1 MVSIKNVEELE
12 SFQTKI
18 ISERD
23 SQKTF
28 ITVCSGTGC
37 RSNNALNVVEAINS
51 ALKAEALDVE
61 AKLTGCHGFCERGPI
76 VVIEPEGIFYSAVG
90 RKKLEKD
97 AEEIVASLKEGGEP
111 VKRLL
116 YRDAETKKFEIY
128 YSDIPFYS
136 KQKRVALRNNGM
148 IDPCRIE
155 DYLAKEGYSSLA
167 KVIGMEPEDVI
178 RIIEDSDLRGRG
190 GAGFATGTKW
200 RSCRQAPGDVCYIL
214 CNGDEGD
221 PGAFMDR
228 SIMEGDPHSV
238 LEGMII
244 AAWAISRDVSRV
256 EGYIYVRAEYPLAV
270 ANLTI
275 AIEQARECGLL
286 GDDILGS
293 GLSFDINISKGAGAF
308 VCGESSALMRS
319 IEGRAGEPR
328 VKYIRSVEQGLWD
341 MPTNLNNV
349 ETYANVPVII
359 KNGAEWFKGIGV
371 ENNGGTKVFS
381 LVGKVK
387 NTGLVEVPMGTSVR
401 DVVFG
406 IGSGILKDKPFKAVQ
421 TGGPSGGCIP
431 EAMLD
436 LPLTFEGLTEAG
448 SMMGSGGMIV
458 LDSETCMVDVARYY
472 LNFTTE
478 ESCGKC
484 IPCRE
489 GTKRMLRILNR
500 ICVGEGRNEDIQD
513 LERIS
518 KAVAATSLCGLGQSA
533 PNPVISTIKYFRE
546 EYEAHI
552 NEKKCPAGVC
562 KELISYSIDPDT
574 CVGCGVCRK
583 DCPVDA
589 ITGEKKE
596 AHVLNQ
602 EKCVKCG
609 ACREGCRFDAVI
621 VE

>member
-1 MVSIKNVEELE
+1 MVPIKNIAELE
-12 SFQTKI
+12 SLQKRI

-23 SQKTF
+23 PQKTY

-37 RSNNALNVVEAINS
+37 RSNNALDIVEAIRN
-51 ALKAEALDVE
+51 ALKKESFDV
-61 AKLTGCHGFCERGPI
+61 AVNMTGCHGFCERGPI
-76 VVIEPEGIFYSAVG
+76 VVIEPKGIFYTEVG
-90 RKKLEKD
+90 RKNLERD
-97 AEEIVASLKEGGEP
+97 AGEIVASLKDDAAP
-111 VKRLL
+111 VKRLF
-116 YRDAETKKFEIY
+116 YRDPETKEAKTY

-148 IDPCRIE
+148 IDPCMIE
-155 DYLAKEGYSSLA
+155 DYLANDGYSSLA

-178 RIIEDSDLRGRG
+178 QVIEDSDLRGRG
-190 GAGFATGTKW
+190 GAGFPTGTKW
-200 RSCRQAPGDVCYIL
+200 RSCRQAPGDACYIL

-238 LEGMII
+238 IEGMLI
-244 AAWAISRDVSRV
+244 AAWAISMNVSRV
-256 EGYIYVRAEYPLAV
+256 EGYFYVRAEYPLAV
-270 ANLTI
+270 ENLTK
-275 AIEQARECGLL
+275 AIKQAREWGFL

-319 IEGRAGEPR
+319 IEGKAGEPR

-349 ETYANVPVII
+349 ETYANIPVII

-401 DVVFG
+401 EVVFG
-406 IGSGILKDKPFKAVQ
+406 IGNGILKDKPFKAVQ
-421 TGGPSGGCIP
+421 TGGPSGGCLP

-472 LNFTTE
+472 LNFATE

-500 ICVGEGRNEDIQD
+500 ICIGEGRDEDIQD

-518 KAVAATSLCGLGQSA
+518 RTVAATSLCGLGQSA

-552 NEKKCPAGVC
+552 NDKKCPAGVC
-562 KELISYSIDPDT
+562 KALISYRIDPESCT
-574 CVGCGVCRK
+574 GCGVCRK
-583 DCPVDA
+583 NCPVEA
-589 ITGEKKE
+589 ITGVKKE
-596 AHVLNQ
+596 IHVLDP

-609 ACREGCRFDAVI
+609 ACREECKFDAVI

>member
-1 MVSIKNVEELE
+1 MVPIKNIAELE
-12 SFQTKI
+12 SLQKQLV
-18 ISERD
+18 SERD
-23 SQKTF
+23 TEKTF

-37 RSNNALNVVEAINS
+37 RSNNGLNVAEALNN
-51 ALKAEALDVE
+51 ALKAESLDVE
-61 AKLTGCHGFCERGPI
+61 VKLTGCHGFCERGPI
-76 VVIEPEGIFYSAVG
+76 VVIEPEGIFYVAVG

-97 AEEIVASLKEGGEP
+97 AEEIVASLKEGAEP

-116 YRDAETKKFEIY
+116 YRDSETKEIKTY
-128 YSDIPFYS
+128 YNDIPFYS

-148 IDPCRIE
+148 IDPCSIE
-155 DYLAKEGYSSLA
+155 DYLAKEGYGSLA

-178 RIIEDSDLRGRG
+178 RIVEDSDLRGRG

-200 RSCRQAPGDVCYIL
+200 RSCRQAPGEICYIL

-244 AAWAISRDVSRV
+244 AAWAISGGVSRV

-270 ANLTI
+270 TNLTM

-293 GLSFDINISKGAGAF
+293 GLSFDIHINQGAGAF

-319 IEGRAGEPR
+319 IEGRSGEPR
-328 VKYIRSVEQGLWD
+328 VKYIRSVEQGLWG

-349 ETYANVPVII
+349 ETYANIPVII
-359 KNGAEWFKGIGV
+359 KNGARWFKDIGV
-371 ENNGGTKVFS
+371 KDNGGTKVFS

-406 IGSGILKDKPFKAVQ
+406 IGSGILLDKPFKAVQ

-431 EAMLD
+431 EELLD
-436 LPLTFEGLTEAG
+436 LPLTYEGLTEAG

-472 LNFTTE
+472 LNFTAE

-489 GTKRMLRILNR
+489 GTKRMLKILDR
-500 ICVGEGRNEDIQD
+500 ICVGEGCDEDIQD

-518 KAVAATSLCGLGQSA
+518 KAVAATSLCGLGKSA
-533 PNPVISTIKYFRE
+533 PNPVISTLKYFRE

-562 KELISYSIDPDT
+562 KALISYRIDPDKCT
-574 CVGCGVCRK
+574 GCGVCRK
-583 DCPVDA
+583 NCPVDA

-596 AHVLNQ
+596 AHVLNP
-602 EKCVKCG
+602 ETCVKCG
-609 ACREGCRFDAVI
+609 ACREGCKFDAVI

>member
-1 MVSIKNVEELE
+1 MVPIKNIAELE
-12 SFQTKI
+12 FLQKQVV
-18 ISERD
+18 SERD
-23 SQKTF
+23 TGKTF

-37 RSNNALNVVEAINS
+37 RSNNGLNVADALKR

-61 AKLTGCHGFCERGPI
+61 VKLTGCHGFCERGPI
-76 VVIEPEGIFYSAVG
+76 VVIEPEGIFYVAVG

-97 AEEIVASLKEGGEP
+97 AEEIVASLKEGAEL

-116 YRDAETKKFEIY
+116 YQDPETKEIKTY
-128 YSDIPFYS
+128 YNDIPFYS

-148 IDPCRIE
+148 IDPCSIE
-155 DYLAKEGYSSLA
+155 DYFAKEGYGSLA

-178 RIIEDSDLRGRG
+178 RIVEDSDLRGRG

-200 RSCRQAPGDVCYIL
+200 RSCRQAPGKICYII

-244 AAWAISRDVSRV
+244 AAWAISGGVSRV
-256 EGYIYVRAEYPLAV
+256 EGFIYVRAEYPLAV
-270 ANLTI
+270 SNLSI

-293 GLSFDINISKGAGAF
+293 GLSFDIHINQGAGAF
-308 VCGESSALMRS
+308 VCGESSALMKS

-349 ETYANVPVII
+349 ETYANIPMII
-359 KNGAEWFKGIGV
+359 KNGAEWFKDIGV
-371 ENNGGTKVFS
+371 KDNGGTKVFS

-406 IGSGILKDKPFKAVQ
+406 IGSGILLDKPFKAVL

-431 EAMLD
+431 EELLD
-436 LPLTFEGLTEAG
+436 LPLTYEGLTEAG

-472 LNFTTE
+472 LNFTAE

-489 GTKRMLRILNR
+489 GTKRMLKILDR
-500 ICVGEGRNEDIQD
+500 ICVGEGCDEDIQD

-518 KAVAATSLCGLGQSA
+518 KAVAATSLCGLGKSA
-533 PNPVISTIKYFRE
+533 PNPVISTLKYFRE

-562 KELISYSIDPDT
+562 KALISYRIDPDK
-574 CVGCGVCRK
+574 CIGCGVCRK
-583 DCPVDA
+583 NCPVDA

-596 AHVLNQ
+596 AHVLNP
-602 EKCVKCG
+602 ETCVKCG
-609 ACREGCRFDAVI
+609 ACREGCKFDAVI